1 MDVSRSSLEV
11 RFVQLLSV
19 RGLGRPD
26 GRALYAYRFTRGEC
40 QVVRDDL
47 RRDHLFGLQNPFG
60 RALFVAFVSEWFS
73 TRPGGRTLGL
83 DPAAQRYRYSLRR
96 GRSERRCVSFGFLGA
111 MALGDGH
118 LLASARFEGSGGYWQ
133 IVLPHWSYQHCRW

>member
-47 RRDHLFGLQNPFG
+47 RRDHLFGFQNPFG
-60 RALFVAFVSEWFS
+60 RALFVAFVSEWFRRS
-73 TRPGGRTLGL
+73 REGGHWDWIRPLSDIGIRYAADDPSAVVFPLVSWGRW
-83 DPAAQRYRYSLRR
+83 P
-96 GRSERRCVSFGFLGA
+96 
-111 MALGDGH
+111 
-118 LLASARFEGSGGYWQ
+118 LAT
-133 IVLPHWSYQHCRW
+133 VTC